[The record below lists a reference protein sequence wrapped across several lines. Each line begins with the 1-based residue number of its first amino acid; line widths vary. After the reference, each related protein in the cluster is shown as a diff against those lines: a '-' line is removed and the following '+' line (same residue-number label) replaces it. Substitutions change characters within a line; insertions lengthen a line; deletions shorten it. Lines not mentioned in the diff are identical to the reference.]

1 MSILFS
7 KTIIKDRIKAMH
19 EMPSFDWELS
29 DEEWL
34 KTRGKICNIIPDD
47 GIVEDAIAG
56 LQTLGYKKKS
66 SKKYVNMAILNGAK
80 TAQDILTLAIKAAQ
94 EEKNL

>member
-7 KTIIKDRIKAMH
+7 KTIIKDRIKAMQ

-34 KTRGKICNIIPDD
+34 KTRGKICNVMPDD
-47 GIVEDAIAG
+47 EIVEDAISA
-56 LQTLGYKKKS
+56 LQILGYKKKS
-66 SKKYVNMAILNGAK
+66 CKKYVNTAILNGAK
-80 TAQDILTLAIKAAQ
+80 TVESIVTLAIKAAQ
-94 EEKNL
+94 KEKNL